1 MMIQNHRT
9 RGLAVALAISSLVSH
24 AACIAADASSYPTR
38 PIRFIMPYP
47 VGGTIDMSGRL
58 VAQQVGTALG
68 QQVVVDNRTGA
79 GGTLGTE
86 TAAKSP
92 PDGYTIV
99 MGGTGTLAV
108 SPSLDRKLGY
118 DPVRDFAPITL
129 LATTPYVLVI
139 HPSVPAASTREL
151 IALAKAQPGK
161 LNYASGGSGSAPH
174 LLGEMFR
181 TRAGI
186 NVLHI
191 PYKGSSPAKID
202 LVAGRVQMF
211 FTGIP
216 PVLGDIRAGTLRAVG
231 VTSGKRTN
239 TAAGRADDRRIG
251 RRRFRR
257 EPVVR
262 RARARTH
269 ARADRE
275 APEPGDGERV
285 AQPHL
290 ARTAGARRCRH
301 GRQHAKGIRDVHS
314 RRNGE
319 VGEGGE
325 GVGCKGRMSAR
336 SSKRYG
342 SAHTG
347 ARDEQS
353 ACGVAPVCSVG
364 GDAARERR
372 ADVSFASDPHHR
384 LIPARRVD

>member
-1 MMIQNHRT
+1 MGLSRRLEVSPR
-9 RGLAVALAISSLVSH
+9 RGRREPGVRQGPPSAGLEVNMDSSLSRRRRASRMAKGVAVALFASQ
-24 AACIAADASSYPTR
+24 ACIAADTVTYPAR

-58 VAQQVGTALG
+58 VAQQISTALG

-108 SPSLDRKLGY
+108 SPALDRKLGY
-118 DPVRDFAPITL
+118 DPLRDFAPITL

-139 HPSVPAASTREL
+139 HPSVPANSAREL

-174 LLGEMFR
+174 LIGEMFR

-186 NVLHI
+186 NVAHI

-202 LVAGRVQMF
+202 LVAGRVQMT

-239 TAAGRADDRRIG
+239 TLPDVPTIAESGVAGFDVSPWFGVLAPARTT
-251 RRRFRR
+251 
-257 EPVVR
+257 EPIVR
-262 RARARTH
+262 RLNEEMVNALRAATL
-269 ARADRE
+269 RE
-275 APEPGDGERV
+275 R
-285 AQPHL
+285 L
-290 ARTAGARRCRH
+290 ARDGVDAVGNRPSEFAAFIQREMAQWAKAVKESGA
-301 GRQHAKGIRDVHS
+301 KV
-314 RRNGE
+314 E
-319 VGEGGE
+319 
-325 GVGCKGRMSAR
+325 
-336 SSKRYG
+336 
-342 SAHTG
+342 
-347 ARDEQS
+347 
-353 ACGVAPVCSVG
+353 
-364 GDAARERR
+364 
-372 ADVSFASDPHHR
+372 
-384 LIPARRVD
+384 